1 MASDPGQAYRSRG
14 ARAGV
19 PFGPP
24 RQSRRRSARPGDRGR
39 GRGTPE
45 GMAGQRRRTERSR
58 RLGRDHRGRLAAA
71 LVQETDPKKK
81 GVLSGLLTAM
91 RTFSLEFGPKVSA
104 ELSAKRMKID

>member
-1 MASDPGQAYRSRG
+1 
-14 ARAGV
+14 
-19 PFGPP
+19 
-24 RQSRRRSARPGDRGR
+24 
-39 GRGTPE
+39 
-45 GMAGQRRRTERSR
+45 
-58 RLGRDHRGRLAAA
+58 LAAA